1 MKLGLHQGY
10 WQKDPLPNFIQL
22 AKDAENLGFDKV
34 FTAEAYGS
42 DCFTPLAAIATHTD
56 KIKLCTGVM
65 QLSARTPV
73 AAAMTA
79 MTLDHISNGRV
90 CLGVGVSGP
99 QVVEG
104 WYGQPFNRPL
114 ERTREWLD
122 IFRQVIAREA
132 PVEIDG
138 KQYRLP
144 YQGGMG
150 LGKPLKTITHPLRKH
165 IPVFLGAEGPKN
177 VELACTEFDGWLPI
191 FVSPEKMHIYDEPMS
206 KIANPETFEVS
217 AMIQMNVDD
226 NLDNALL
233 PVKYMLALY
242 LGGMG
247 AKGKNFH
254 KDLICRMGW
263 ADEAELI
270 QQTFFDKGQDA
281 AAMVVPDYMADEIAL
296 CGPADRIKEKL
307 QDWKQSKVT
316 TMMIGVSP
324 FGYEATCKNM
334 QILAEGLL

>member
-10 WQKDPLPNFIQL
+10 WQKDPLPDFIGL
-22 AKDAENLGFDKV
+22 AKEAEAMGYDKL

-42 DCFTPLAAIATHTD
+42 DCFTPLAAIATHTE

-73 AAAMTA
+73 NAAMTA
-79 MTLDHISNGRV
+79 LTLDHISNGRL

-104 WYGQPFNRPL
+104 WYGQPFNKPL
-114 ERTREWLD
+114 ERTREWLN
-122 IFRQVIAREA
+122 IFRQVIAREG
-132 PVEIDG
+132 PVEFQG
-138 KQYRLP
+138 NQYQLP

-150 LGKPLKTITHPLRKH
+150 LGKPIKSITHPLRKH

-177 VELACTEFDGWLPI
+177 VKLAADEFDGWLPI
-191 FVSPEKMHIYDEPMS
+191 FVSPYNMQIFDES
-206 KIANPETFEVS
+206 LKGAKDKEDYEIC
-217 AMIQMNVDD
+217 AMVNVNVDD

-247 AKGKNFH
+247 AKGENFH
-254 KDLICRMGW
+254 KNLIGRMGF
-263 ADEAELI
+263 ADEAQEV
-270 QQTFFDKGQDA
+270 QDVYFEKGQHEA
-281 AAMVVPDYMADEIAL
+281 AKVVPDRLADEISL
-296 CGPADRIKEKL
+296 CGPADRIKERM
-307 QDWKQSKVT
+307 QDWKKSDVT
-316 TMMIGVSP
+316 TLMLGVSP
-324 FGYEATCKNM
+324 FGTEVTKQTM
-334 QILAEGLL
+334 RILAEAL

>member
-22 AKDAENLGFDKV
+22 AKDAENLGFDKL

-114 ERTREWLD
+114 ERTREWLN

-132 PVEIDG
+132 PVEFEG
-138 KQYRLP
+138 KQYQLP
-144 YQGGMG
+144 YQGGMN

-206 KIANPETFEVS
+206 KIANPDTFEVS
-217 AMIQMNVDD
+217 AMVQMNVDD

-270 QQTFFDKGQDA
+270 QQTFFDEGQDA

-307 QDWKQSKVT
+307 QDWKKSKVT

-324 FGYEATCKNM
+324 FGYEATCQNM
-334 QILAEGLL
+334 QILAEGLA

>member
-10 WQKDPLPNFIQL
+10 WQKDPLPDFIQL
-22 AKDAENLGFDKV
+22 AVDAENLGFDKL

-42 DCFTPLAAIATHTD
+42 DCFTPLAAIATHTE

-104 WYGQPFNRPL
+104 WYGQPFNKPL
-114 ERTREWLD
+114 ERTREWLN

-132 PVEIDG
+132 PVELDG
-138 KQYRLP
+138 NQYQLP
-144 YQGGMG
+144 LKGGMN
-150 LGKPLKTITHPLRKH
+150 LGKPLKSITHPLRKH

-191 FVSPEKMHIYDEPMS
+191 FVSPEKMSIYDEPLS
-206 KIANPETFEVS
+206 KVKDPSTFEVS
-217 AMIQMNVDD
+217 AMVNMNVDD
-226 NLDNALL
+226 NLENALL

-254 KDLICRMGW
+254 KDLMVRMGW
-263 ADEAELI
+263 ADEAQKI
-270 QQTFFDKGQDA
+270 QDTFFEKGQHEA
-281 AAMVVPDYMADEIAL
+281 ALVVPDYMADEIAL
-296 CGPADRIKEKL
+296 CGPEARIKEKL
-307 QDWKQSKVT
+307 QDWKKSKVT

-324 FGYEATCKNM
+324 YGNEATRENM
-334 QILAEGLL
+334 RILSEGLL